1 MADNAAVEL
10 DIFSGMP
17 NPAWTLQHQEEATE
31 FPRRLEALPPAAA
44 GRIDSNLGYRGF
56 VVRSGGTTV
65 LVQRGL
71 TRVTREGGTLF
82 HTDSGRELERWLL
95 RTGKP
100 FVDAETFALAE
111 RELGK

>member
-17 NPAWTLQHQEEATE
+17 NPAWTLQQAEATE
-31 FPRRLEALPPAAA
+31 FQRRLEALPPAAA
-44 GRIDSNLGYRGF
+44 GRIENNLGYRGF

-71 TRVTREGGTLF
+71 ARVTREGGTLL